1 MPSVH
6 GLRRKE
12 LLLPTPPAGDQ
23 NMNLVKKLVDIVRQY
38 HAFRKTCSELS
49 QLSDDELKDIGV
61 YRNDIVGLAYK
72 AAEEKV
78 SGRKVLPIG
87 ALGLTH

>member
-1 MPSVH
+1 
-6 GLRRKE
+6 
-12 LLLPTPPAGDQ
+12 LPTPPAGDQ
-23 NMNLVKKLVDIVRQY
+23 NMNLVKKLVDIVHQY

-49 QLSDDELKDIGV
+49 QLSDDELKDIDV

-87 ALGLTH
+87 ALGLTQ